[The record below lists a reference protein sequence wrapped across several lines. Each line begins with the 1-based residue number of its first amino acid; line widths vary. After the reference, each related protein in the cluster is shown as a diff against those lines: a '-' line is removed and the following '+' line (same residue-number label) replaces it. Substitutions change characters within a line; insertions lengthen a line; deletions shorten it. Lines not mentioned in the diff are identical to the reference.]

1 MTCQEY
7 GKKLVRQNML
17 GGGIGAD
24 GQGGGGGL
32 ESLLLLDSSGDG
44 NIKQCPMCHLRNDQA
59 TKCSPARCSGKK
71 FENLALNSWAH
82 MYALDK
88 TPHLRNSL
96 YQLNSTLDVMN

>member
-1 MTCQEY
+1 MKKKTPSVVSLGCFAAENKAYDKLVWISATNLPYPPDETPLSIRTLENTQNLFDSICISGMTCQEY

-44 NIKQCPMCHLRNDQA
+44 NIK
-59 TKCSPARCSGKK
+59 
-71 FENLALNSWAH
+71 
-82 MYALDK
+82 
-88 TPHLRNSL
+88 
-96 YQLNSTLDVMN
+96 

>member
-24 GQGGGGGL
+24 GQGGGGRSGGL

-44 NIKQCPMCHLRNDQA
+44 NIKQCPMCHLRKPQA
-59 TKCSPARCSGKK
+59 TKYSQTRCSNEKYS
-71 FENLALNSWAH
+71 NYN
-82 MYALDK
+82 Y
-88 TPHLRNSL
+88 
-96 YQLNSTLDVMN
+96 YI

>member
-24 GQGGGGGL
+24 SQGSGGGL

-44 NIKQCPMCHLRNDQA
+44 NIKQCPMCHLWNDQA
-59 TKCSPARCSGKK
+59 TKGSQTRCSKK
-71 FENLALNSWAH
+71 KL
-82 MYALDK
+82 
-88 TPHLRNSL
+88 
-96 YQLNSTLDVMN
+96 QI